1 MKIDC
6 HAHYVPP
13 AVLER
18 LRKDGP
24 AFGVEVGEETPAGP
38 RLRLGGRP
46 LARPIL
52 APATDLPKRKDT
64 VRETLVDRQILSAWM
79 DIVGY
84 MLPVEQAVGWS
95 RMLNDA
101 MREALAG
108 GDPDGLFRG
117 TATVPLQDGAR
128 AAEEL
133 EYAVKECGLMGAM
146 IGSNIDGANLDNPSL
161 DPFWKTA
168 ERLRVPLIIHPLNPL
183 GIERLGTYFL
193 THIVGLLADTT
204 VGVACLYFGGV
215 LDRFP
220 DLKIILCH
228 GGGFLP
234 YQFGRM
240 TRGREIQPAIQ
251 ENTSLMGRDV
261 LRWFYYDTI
270 VFEPDVL
277 EFLVAEVGAD
287 HVLLGSDCPFGI
299 GDPNPIEIV
308 NNIRLTQTDRDKI
321 LGGNAERLFGTA

>member
-24 AFGVEVGEETPAGP
+24 SFGVEVGEETPAGP

-52 APATDLPKRKDT
+52 APATDLPKRIDT
-64 VRETLVDRQILSAWM
+64 VKETRLDRQILSAWM

-84 MLPVEQAVGWS
+84 MLPVEQAVNWS

-101 MREALAG
+101 MREALAD

-146 IGSNIDGANLDNPSL
+146 IGSNIDGTNLDDPGL
-161 DPFWKTA
+161 DPFWKAA
-168 ERLRVPLIIHPLNPL
+168 EVMQVPLIIHPLNPL
-183 GIERLGTYFL
+183 GIERLGKYFL

-204 VGVACLYFGGV
+204 VGVASMYFSGV

-240 TRGREIQPAIQ
+240 TRGREIQPEIQ
-251 ENTSLMGRDV
+251 KNTALMGRDV

-270 VFEPDVL
+270 VFETDVL
-277 EFLVAEVGAD
+277 EFLIAEVGAD

-299 GDPNPIEIV
+299 GDPRPLDIIDR
-308 NNIRLTQTDRDKI
+308 IRLDQADKDKI
-321 LGGNAERLFGTA
+321 LGGNAERLFGAD

>member
-64 VRETLVDRQILSAWM
+64 VRETCVDRQILSAWM

-84 MLPVEQAVGWS
+84 MLPVEQAAGWS

-108 GDPDGLFRG
+108 
-117 TATVPLQDGAR
+117 
-128 AAEEL
+128 
-133 EYAVKECGLMGAM
+133 
-146 IGSNIDGANLDNPSL
+146 
-161 DPFWKTA
+161 
-168 ERLRVPLIIHPLNPL
+168 
-183 GIERLGTYFL
+183 
-193 THIVGLLADTT
+193 
-204 VGVACLYFGGV
+204 
-215 LDRFP
+215 
-220 DLKIILCH
+220 
-228 GGGFLP
+228 
-234 YQFGRM
+234 
-240 TRGREIQPAIQ
+240 
-251 ENTSLMGRDV
+251 
-261 LRWFYYDTI
+261 
-270 VFEPDVL
+270 
-277 EFLVAEVGAD
+277 
-287 HVLLGSDCPFGI
+287 
-299 GDPNPIEIV
+299 
-308 NNIRLTQTDRDKI
+308 
-321 LGGNAERLFGTA
+321 